1 MADFAETV
9 EDIAAEDA
17 SVRNLFAG
25 DGQRVR
31 ESAKRRA
38 KYKENLVEA
47 SKFMADIYSGRRPIH
62 HMQEALSTSDFPILL
77 GDILDRQLLAN
88 YAEMP
93 TTYLSYV
100 RESTVPTFNSVKRY
114 AVDGLEGELPE
125 VDEHSEYPEGTVSES
140 ADSLSVRKYG
150 KRVDLSWETLV
161 NDDLDAFRS
170 LPERLARGARRTEA
184 RFITKLFVDSTG
196 PHASLYDNTNTLAG
210 NPALGI
216 QSLAAALQMFAT
228 LVDEDDE
235 PIFYD
240 ALELVVPP
248 ALEVTAN
255 NIVNAIQIE
264 MTDQGGSASQKLIA
278 KNWLQNRLNVVV
290 NPYIP
295 IIANSANGNTSW
307 FLFGSQ
313 RDGAG
318 ARPALEFAHLRGH
331 EQPALYEKAPD
342 SRRVGGTGEAME
354 SFDTDSRAWKVRH
367 VMGGARLVNT
377 GGKRSTVA
385 SEGDGN

>member
-1 MADFAETV
+1 MEFAETV
-9 EDIAAEDA
+9 ETIAAEEA

-31 ESAKRRA
+31 ESAKKKA
-38 KYKENLVEA
+38 DYKRKLLEA
-47 SKFMADIYSGRRPIH
+47 SRFMSDIYSGRRPMH

-88 YAEMP
+88 YQEYPAD
-93 TTYLSYV
+93 YLSYV
-100 RESTVPTFNSVKRY
+100 RKSTVPTFNSVKRY
-114 AVDGLEGELPE
+114 AVDGLEGQLDE
-125 VDEHSEYPEGTVSES
+125 VDELSEYPEGTVSES
-140 ADSLSVRKYG
+140 ADELSVRKYG
-150 KRVDLSWETLV
+150 KRIDLSWETLV
-161 NDDLDAFRS
+161 NDDLDAFRN
-170 LPERLARGARRTEA
+170 LPQRLARGARRTEA
-184 RFITKLFVDSTG
+184 KFVTSLFVDSTG
-196 PHASLYDNTNTLAG
+196 PHASLYDASNTVTG
-210 NPALGI
+210 NPALSVA
-216 QSLAAALQMFAT
+216 SLATALQMMST
-228 LVDEDDE
+228 LTDEDDE
-235 PIFYD
+235 PIFYE

-255 NIVNAIQIE
+255 NIVNAISIE

-295 IIANSANGNTSW
+295 VIANSANGNTSW

-313 RDGAG
+313 ADNSG

-331 EQPALYEKAPD
+331 EEPALYEKAPD
-342 SRRVGGTGEAME
+342 SRRVGGGGEAME

-377 GGKRSTVA
+377 GGKKSTVA

>member
-1 MADFAETV
+1 MGEFAETV
-9 EDIAAEDA
+9 EEIAAEEA

-25 DGQRVR
+25 DGKRVR
-31 ESAKRRA
+31 ESREKTR
-38 KYKENLVEA
+38 KYKQGLVEA
-47 SKFMADIYSGRRPIH
+47 SRFLNDIYSGRRPLH

-77 GDILDRQLLAN
+77 GDILDRQLLAS
-88 YAEMP
+88 YKEYPAD
-93 TTYLSYV
+93 YLSYV
-100 RESTVPTFNSVKRY
+100 RKSTVPTFNSVKRY
-114 AVDGLEGELPE
+114 AIDGMEGTLPE
-125 VDEHSEYPEGTVSES
+125 VDELSEYPEGTVTES

-161 NDDLDAFRS
+161 NDDLDAFRT

-184 RFITKLFVDSTG
+184 RFVTSLFVDSTG
-196 PHASLYDNTNTLAG
+196 PHGSLYDGSNTVSG
-210 NPALGI
+210 NPAL
-216 QSLAAALQMFAT
+216 SLTSLQAAMQMFST
-228 LVDEDDE
+228 LLDNDGE
-235 PIFYD
+235 PIFFD

-255 NIVNAIQIE
+255 NIINAIQIE

-278 KNWLQNRLNVVV
+278 QNWMKNRLRVVV

-295 IIANSANGNTSW
+295 IIATTNGNTSW

-313 RDGAG
+313 ADNSG
-318 ARPALEFAHLRGH
+318 ARPALEIAHLRGH
-331 EQPALYEKAPD
+331 EEPALYEKAPD
-342 SRRVGGTGEAME
+342 SRRVGGSGEAME

-377 GGKRSTVA
+377 GGKKSTVA

>member
-1 MADFAETV
+1 MAEFAETV
-9 EDIAAEDA
+9 EEIAAEEA

-25 DGQRVR
+25 DGKRVR
-31 ESAKRRA
+31 SQTRDR
-38 KYKENLVEA
+38 KYKESLVEA
-47 SKFMADIYSGRRPIH
+47 SRFMADIYSGRRPLH
-62 HMQEALSTSDFPILL
+62 HMREALSTSDFPILL

-88 YAEMP
+88 YAEYP
-93 TTYLSYV
+93 ASYLSYV
-100 RESTVPTFNSVKRY
+100 RKSTVPTFNSVKRY
-114 AVDGLEGELPE
+114 AVDGLEGALEE
-125 VDEHSEYPEGTVSES
+125 VDELEEYPEGTVSES

-161 NDDLDAFRS
+161 NDDLDAFRT

-184 RFITKLFVDSTG
+184 RFVTQLFVDSTG
-196 PHASLYDNTNTLAG
+196 PHASLYDGSNTVSG
-210 NPALGI
+210 NPAL
-216 QSLAAALQMFAT
+216 SLTSLQAAMQMFST
-228 LVDEDDE
+228 LKDQDGE
-235 PIFYD
+235 PIFFE

-255 NIVNAIQIE
+255 NILNAIQIE

-278 KNWLQNRLNVVV
+278 QNWMKNRLNVVV

-295 IIANSANGNTSW
+295 IIANSSNGDTSW

-313 RDGAG
+313 QDGSG
-318 ARPALEFAHLRGH
+318 ARPALEVAHLRGH
-331 EQPALYEKAPD
+331 EEPALYEKAPD
-342 SRRVGGTGEAME
+342 SKRVGGQGEAME

-377 GGKRSTVA
+377 GGKKSTVA
-385 SEGDGN
+385 SEGDGS